1 MEQLHLP
8 DHRDARLAAIAHYF
22 PDAAGPD
29 ASIPGGRIA
38 ALAALDR
45 VDPVAYARSRNH
57 LHGAVT
63 RLSPYLRHGCL
74 ALNEVREWALAK
86 SGPSG
91 AYRLVFELAWRD
103 FWRRVWFER
112 GDEILRDIEPA
123 KVPLSDAPFA
133 ADITTG
139 NTGLACIDDSI
150 HALLNDGYVH
160 NHARMWFAAYVV
172 HFRKIAWREGADW
185 YVQHLLDG
193 DVASNH
199 LSWQWVASTFS
210 NKPYFFNRENVQ
222 KYTDGKPCMRCT
234 ASRDGSCPFDASYES
249 LDARLFSRGART

>member
-8 DHRDARLAAIAHYF
+8 TDRDTRLAAIAQYF
-22 PDAAGPD
+22 PDATGPD
-29 ASIPGGRIA
+29 APIHGGSIA
-38 ALAALDR
+38 ALSLLTR
-45 VDPVAYARSRNH
+45 VNPVAYGRSRNH
-57 LHGAVT
+57 LRGAVT

-74 ALNEVREWALAK
+74 TQNEVREWALDK

-103 FWRRVWFER
+103 FWRRVWFAR
-112 GDEILRDIEPA
+112 GDEIMRDIEPA
-123 KVPLSDAPFA
+123 KVALGNAPLSS
-133 ADITTG
+133 DIATG
-139 NTGLACIDDSI
+139 NTGLTCMDDSI
-150 HALLNDGYVH
+150 DALLNDGYVH

-172 HFRKIAWREGADW
+172 HFRKIDWRAGADW

-222 KYTDGKPCMRCT
+222 EYTDGEPCMRCQ
-234 ASRDGSCPFDASYES
+234 ASRDGTCPFDASYEV
-249 LDARLFSRGART
+249 LDAQLFGSGMRI

>member
-8 DHRDARLAAIAHYF
+8 SDRDTRLAAIAQYF
-22 PDAAGPD
+22 PDATGPD
-29 ASIPGGRIA
+29 SPIHGGSIA
-38 ALAALDR
+38 ARSLLSR
-45 VDPVAYARSRNH
+45 VNPVAYGRSRNH
-57 LHGAVT
+57 LCGAVT

-74 ALNEVREWALAK
+74 TLNDVREWALAK

-103 FWRRVWFER
+103 FWRRVWFAR
-112 GDEILRDIEPA
+112 GDAIMRDIEPA
-123 KVPLSDAPFA
+123 KVPLGATPLT
-133 ADITTG
+133 ADIIEG
-139 NTGLACIDDSI
+139 NTGLACMDDTV
-150 HALLNDGYVH
+150 HALLHDGYVH

-172 HFRKIAWREGADW
+172 HFRKIDWRAGADW

-222 KYTDGKPCMRCT
+222 KYTDGEPCLRCK
-234 ASRDGSCPFDASYES
+234 ASRDGTCPFDASYEV
-249 LDARLFSRGART
+249 LDARLFGNGTRA